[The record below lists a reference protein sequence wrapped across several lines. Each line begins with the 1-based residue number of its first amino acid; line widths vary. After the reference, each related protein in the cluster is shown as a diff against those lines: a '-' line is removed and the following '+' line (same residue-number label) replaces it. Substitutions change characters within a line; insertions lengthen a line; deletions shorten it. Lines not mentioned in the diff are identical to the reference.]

1 MSVQACACEPT
12 RNHKLKRKLEIC
24 QAERLS
30 GCRQSFSA
38 AFGAI
43 LFVFQWVF
51 VCYCCCCLI
60 RRHFCWLK
68 PHDEGTSMT
77 LCLYCMQMISTGTW
91 HTHTHTR
98 RHMCSR
104 VCVRLL
110 LIVLKFL
117 SPNQFGLL
125 CHLQM
130 AHCLPVFF
138 QHGFLFIFVFFLMRK
153 LLAAA

>member
-1 MSVQACACEPT
+1 MSVQVCACEPT
-12 RNHKLKRKLEIC
+12 SNHKLKRKFQIC

-30 GCRQSFSA
+30 GCRQSFFA
-38 AFGAI
+38 AFDAI
-43 LFVFQWVF
+43 LFVCQWVRVLLLLLSYSKAFLLIKTPWRGHQPDIMF
-51 VCYCCCCLI
+51 V
-60 RRHFCWLK
+60 
-68 PHDEGTSMT
+68 
-77 LCLYCMQMISTGTW
+77 LYANDLNR
-91 HTHTHTR
+91 HTHAGT
-98 RHMCSR
+98 CVVVCVS